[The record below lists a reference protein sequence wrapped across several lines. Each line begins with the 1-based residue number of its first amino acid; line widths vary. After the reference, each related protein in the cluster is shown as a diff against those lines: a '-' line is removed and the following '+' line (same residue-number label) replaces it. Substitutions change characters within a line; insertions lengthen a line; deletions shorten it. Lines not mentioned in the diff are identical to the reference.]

1 MSVKIHVHEEGKQA
15 IASRLGAEMLT
26 DDPTEAD
33 FVVLPGQRG
42 WVVIG
47 DYDGTVR
54 SVIAGGYDL
63 GGIADV
69 VVSLCQEA

>member
-1 MSVKIHVHEEGKQA
+1 MSVKVHVHQEGRQA
-15 IASRLGAEMLT
+15 IASRLGPEMLT

-54 SVIAGGYDL
+54 GVVAGGYDL
-63 GGIADV
+63 AAVSDV
-69 VVSLCQEA
+69 IVSLCQEA

>member
-1 MSVKIHVHEEGKQA
+1 MKIHVHDEGRDT
-15 IASRLGAEMLT
+15 IAARLGPDVLT

>member
-1 MSVKIHVHEEGKQA
+1 MKVHVHGA
-15 IASRLGAEMLT
+15 GRLALANRLGPEMLT

-47 DYDGTVR
+47 DVDGTVR
-54 SVIAGGYDL
+54 SVIAGGPDL
-63 GGIADV
+63 GTVGDV
-69 VVSLCQEA
+69 IVSMCQEA